1 MSFQFSNKAIK
12 QTLSQKK
19 FWAISLPIVAF
30 WGFSHSVIGPQ
41 LSRTIDLNL
50 TSDSV
55 SSQWL
60 QDQHEVEQLIPPNY
74 EYQIQQGDNLSS
86 IFNQLGF
93 RYSEMMKVMET
104 DLNYLVLD
112 TLKPGDTLRFWRDEA
127 TGNLAKMELV
137 FNVADKAVYTLQS
150 DGSYTYQDI
159 SLPGQWQDQAVVGTI
174 SGSFS
179 GSAYKLGLS
188 SNEIYQVVSLLK
200 DKLNFS
206 KDLRAGDKFEIVR
219 RNQTIQGESTGKTE
233 LEAIRI
239 YNRGKVISAYLN
251 ADGQF
256 YDANGESLQRAF
268 VRYPVHNHP
277 RISSG
282 FNPNRRHPVTGR
294 ISPHNGTDFA
304 VPTGTPVYSTGD
316 GRVVMIRHHP
326 YAGNYVVIEH
336 SNKYKTRYLHLSKI
350 LVKKGQKIS
359 RGQRIALSGSTG
371 RVTGPHLHYELLV
384 YNRPV
389 NAMTAKI
396 PMANSV
402 PKKERKAFNA
412 QRDKMNQLIA
422 LQEQKQLNDPS

>member
-219 RNQTIQGESTGKTE
+219 RNQTIQGEATGKTE